1 MQRLYEEQQASV
13 RVDGT
18 LSDWFAI
25 RKGARQGCLVS
36 PVSFNCYSEYI
47 MRESAD
53 DLTWIGVT
61 FSGRTINNLRYADD
75 IVLIAQSPQALQT
88 LLDKVEAVSREYGLE
103 INTKKTK
110 VMKKE
115 QIVIICQG
123 QELEQVETFKY
134 LDAIITEN
142 DDCSKEIQAR
152 LGAARGAERSLHSLW
167 KDRSLHVKVKQ
178 RLLSTLVWTVVLYGC
193 ETWRIKAVDVR

>member
-1 MQRLYEEQQASV
+1 
-13 RVDGT
+13 
-18 LSDWFAI
+18 
-25 RKGARQGCLVS
+25 LVS

-61 FSGRTINNLRYADD
+61 FSGHTINNLRYADD
-75 IVLIAQSPQALQT
+75 IVLIAQSPQALQR

-110 VMKKE
+110 VMTITPQKE
-115 QIVIICQG
+115 QIAIIYQG
-123 QELEQVETFKY
+123 KKLEQVETFKY
-134 LDAIITEN
+134 LGAIITEN

-152 LGAARGAERSLHSLW
+152 LGATRRAVRSL
-167 KDRSLHVKVKQ
+167 DFVER
-178 RLLSTLVWTVVLYGC
+178 RVLTCQG
-193 ETWRIKAVDVR
+193 